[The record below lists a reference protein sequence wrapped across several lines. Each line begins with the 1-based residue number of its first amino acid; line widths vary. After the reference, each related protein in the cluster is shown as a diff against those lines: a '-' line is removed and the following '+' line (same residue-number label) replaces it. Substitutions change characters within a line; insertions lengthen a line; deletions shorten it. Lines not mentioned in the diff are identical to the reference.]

1 MTTVAGSSFPEGDGP
16 IEQSRFAQPSS
27 LALLGYGLLCVAD
40 SVSGRVRALDV
51 TAGWVDTRVG
61 YPNGYTDEPA
71 AALYSRLLLAPRGIA
86 YDSAGSGVFVSEYSG
101 HTIRRVDVAA
111 ATWTISTLAGE
122 LSSPGYS
129 NATGTAAHFTNP
141 SGLAFEPSSRTLYVA
156 DSGNHI
162 IRTIDVDSGAMATV
176 AGTPRTRG
184 FYGEGVAATE
194 ALLNEPQALAFG
206 LDGSLYIADTGN
218 HRVRRVD
225 PSGVIDT
232 VLGDGTPASSGE
244 GGPARYFPV
253 NGPLGLT
260 VDSYGNLFVSSST
273 ALREVTAGA
282 DGLATG
288 DDEVL
293 TIYGRPPRQTFPEP
307 VTFCLAG
314 IAVLQGDFG
323 NDDRLYVLDACAG
336 YLMQL
341 DREAQ

>member
-1 MTTVAGSSFPEGDGP
+1 MADG
-16 IEQSRFAQPSS
+16 
-27 LALLGYGLLCVAD
+27 
-40 SVSGRVRALDV
+40 VSGRVRALD
-51 TAGWVDTRVG
+51 TAAGWVDTRIG
-61 YPNGYTDEPA
+61 YPSGYEDEPTA
-71 AALYSRLLLAPRGIA
+71 ARYSRLLFEPHGIA
-86 YDSAGSGVFVSEYSG
+86 FDSTGSAVFVSEYGG
-101 HTIRRVDVAA
+101 HTIRRLNVGASP
-111 ATWTISTLAGE
+111 WTISTFAGM
-122 LSSPGYS
+122 LNSSGHVDAS
-129 NATGTAAHFTNP
+129 GAAARFTNP
-141 SGLAFEPSSRTLYVA
+141 SGLDFDASSRTLYVA
-156 DSGNHI
+156 DSGNHV

-184 FYGEGVAATE
+184 FYGEGVAATD
-194 ALLNEPQALAFG
+194 ALLDGPQALALG

-225 PSGVIDT
+225 PSGIIDT

-282 DGLATG
+282 DQLATG

-314 IAVLQGDFG
+314 IAVLQGDLG

-341 DREAQ
+341 DRQAQ